1 MYLTSDRW
9 TSEPHGTQRKAGGG
23 FSGASVTI
31 LVVDLER
38 LRAALIG
45 QTGQADTCVF
55 MFSPATV
62 GYVRFFPILLPSS
75 RASVP
80 R

>member
-1 MYLTSDRW
+1 M
-9 TSEPHGTQRKAGGG
+9 QRKAGGG
-23 FSGASVTI
+23 ISGDSATV

-55 MFSPATV
+55 MFSPAPV
-62 GYVRFFPILLPSS
+62 GHVRFFPILFPSYRTS
-75 RASVP
+75 AP
-80 R
+80 Q